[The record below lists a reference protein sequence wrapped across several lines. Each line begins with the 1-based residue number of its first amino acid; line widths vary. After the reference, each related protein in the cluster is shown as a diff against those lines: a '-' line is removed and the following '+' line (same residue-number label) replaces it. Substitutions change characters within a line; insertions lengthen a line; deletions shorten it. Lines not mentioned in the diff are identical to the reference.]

1 MTFGGGTGGK
11 MMARLKEEHR
21 RYLET
26 FKLINKGSLEGAT
39 PFTTYYIYKT
49 YITKYSDHRAF
60 ILGNYR

>member
-39 PFTTYYIYKT
+39 PFTTY
-49 YITKYSDHRAF
+49 SDHRAF